1 MLTDITDS
9 SYVTA
14 IAYGDNPMT
23 FQLDMTG
30 TVAIPGDPALARNN
44 DAMECLDCG
53 RDNTGHEGE
62 PCSDDCPSQ
71 SRQWEDLDAF
81 TQGYVEAVLRAAED
95 TLGGFTVCGVR
106 FSDLAPE
113 TLARI
118 IEDCVAWRSE
128 FTGSTAESS
137 AERADMGR
145 GFWRIRQDGKRS
157 TFPPLTVQL
166 GDDGKVGFA

>member
-1 MLTDITDS
+1 
-9 SYVTA
+9 
-14 IAYGDNPMT
+14 MT
-23 FQLDMTG
+23 FQFDTTG
-30 TVAIPGDPALARNN
+30 QVQTVAGSDTALNFY
-44 DAMECLDCG
+44 
-53 RDNTGHEGE
+53 T
-62 PCSDDCPSQ
+62 
-71 SRQWEDLDAF
+71 WERLDAL